1 MPQTRNAILDEFA
14 KLATDAAGVAQGVRR
29 EAESVLRGR
38 VERLLAAMDV
48 VTREEF
54 ETVREMAVRA
64 REENARLSARI
75 DALEA
80 QAAERSDPPS
90 A

>member
-14 KLATDAAGVAQGVRR
+14 KLVTDAAGVAQGVRR
-29 EAESVLRGR
+29 EAESVVRTR

-64 REENARLSARI
+64 REENARLAARI
-75 DALEA
+75 AALEA
-80 QAAERSDPPS
+80 RGAEPSKPPP